1 MTMTILAYV
10 LNADGTVDWWT
21 TVGAARDFWVAFAG
35 LLLAMGAAIWI
46 RNRTQ
51 TQTRVGRR

>member
-1 MTMTILAYV
+1 MKILAYV

-21 TVGAARDFWVAFAG
+21 TVGAARDFWLAFAG
-35 LLLAMGAAIWI
+35 LVLAIGATLWI

-51 TQTRVGRR
+51 PRVGRR